1 MIVSRRTSNL
11 DRDEIPRW
19 WNVTRQF
26 KLILIFAFAL
36 ASGGLSFVQA
46 QTLANS
52 EKQKIEALI
61 KQVANLKD
69 AKFVRNGSTYNAD
82 SAATFLRRKWGAN
95 ESEVKTARDFIDK
108 VASFSGTSGKPYLIR
123 FKDGGEIKSRDFLLA
138 QLKKL
143 DS

>member
-26 KLILIFAFAL
+26 KLILIFALTL

-46 QTLANS
+46 QTLPNT

-69 AKFVRNGSTYNAD
+69 AKFVRNGSAYNAD
-82 SAATFLRRKWGAN
+82 SAATFLRRKWEAN

-138 QLKKL
+138 QLKNL
-143 DS
+143 DT

>member
-11 DRDEIPRW
+11 SRDEIRRW

-26 KLILIFAFAL
+26 KLILIFAL
-36 ASGGLSFVQA
+36 TLVSGDLSFVEA
-46 QTLANS
+46 QTLPNL

-69 AKFVRNGSTYNAD
+69 AKFVRNGSAYNAD
-82 SAATFLRRKWGAN
+82 SAATFLRRKWEAN

-108 VASFSGTSGKPYLIR
+108 VASFSGNSGKPYLIR

-143 DS
+143 ET